1 MKNYFGA
8 IGAIASIVGLTM
20 AGPASA
26 QDLSAKPLRIVVGFA
41 PGGSHDIIARVLGA
55 RMGASLNQ
63 QPIVDNRTGANGIIA
78 ADYVAKAVPD
88 GYTLMLTG
96 MSTLVLNPLVYSK
109 VPYDTFKDF
118 APVTGVAAVQQIFAA
133 HPGLPVKSLKDLA
146 ALAKK
151 SPGKLTSASPGIG
164 GISHL
169 TLEIFKGIGKYD
181 IEHIA
186 YKGTA
191 PALTDLIGGYVPLLI
206 ADLPAPLPYVKSGK
220 LRALAVTGEART
232 LLLPDVPTAREQGFP
247 ALQVT
252 NWIGVVVPA
261 RTPAATVEKL
271 RAALVTAIEAA
282 DTRERYA
289 TIGVD
294 PFTAPSSA
302 VFGAFMR
309 DEFARWEKVVRQT
322 GIQLQQ

>member
-1 MKNYFGA
+1 MKKYSS
-8 IGAIASIVGLTM
+8 AIACVVGLAMT
-20 AGPASA
+20 APSLA
-26 QDLSAKPLRIVVGFA
+26 QDLGAKPLRLVVGFA

-55 RMGASLNQ
+55 RMGASLTQ

-78 ADYVAKAVPD
+78 ADFVAKSAPD

-96 MSTLVLNPLVYSK
+96 MSTLVLNPLVYTK
-109 VPYDTFKDF
+109 VPYDTLKDF
-118 APVTGVAAVQQIFAA
+118 APVTGVAAVQQIFVA
-133 HPGLPVKSLKDLA
+133 HPGLPVKSLKELA
-146 ALAKK
+146 DLAKK

-169 TLEIFKGIGKYD
+169 TLEIFKGIGKFD
-181 IEHIA
+181 IEHVA

-232 LLLPDVPTAREQGFP
+232 PLLPDVPTAREQGFP

-261 RTPAATVEKL
+261 RTPAATVERL
-271 RAALVTAIEAA
+271 RAALVAA
-282 DTRERYA
+282 VDASDTRERYA

-294 PFTAPSSA
+294 PFTAPSA
-302 VFGAFMR
+302 AAFGTFMR
-309 DEFARWEKVVRQT
+309 EEFARWEKVVRQT

>member
-1 MKNYFGA
+1 MKKIRGA
-8 IGAIASIVGLTM
+8 LGAMCFACVTVTEPSLAQELT
-20 AGPASA
+20 
-26 QDLSAKPLRIVVGFA
+26 AKPLRIVVGFA

-55 RMGASLNQ
+55 RMGASLGQ
-63 QPIVDNRTGANGIIA
+63 QPVVDNRTGANGIIA
-78 ADYVAKAVPD
+78 ADYVAKAAPD

-96 MSTLVLNPLVYSK
+96 MSTLVLNPLVYTK
-109 VPYDTFKDF
+109 VPYDTLKDF
-118 APVTGVAAVQQIFAA
+118 APVTGVAAVQQILVA
-133 HPGLPVKSLKDLA
+133 HPGLPVKSLKELA
-146 ALAKK
+146 DLAKK

-169 TLEIFKGIGKYD
+169 TLEIFKGIGQYD
-181 IEHIA
+181 IEHVA

-206 ADLPAPLPYVKSGK
+206 ADLPAPLAYVKSGK
-220 LRALAVTGEART
+220 IRALAVTGAART
-232 LLLPDVPTAREQGFP
+232 PLLPDVPTAREQGFP

-261 RTPAATVEKL
+261 RTPAATVERL
-271 RAALVTAIEAA
+271 RVALAGAVEAG

-289 TIGVD
+289 AIGVD
-294 PFTAPSSA
+294 PLTSPSA
-302 VFGAFMR
+302 AAFGTFMR

>member
-1 MKNYFGA
+1 MKKIIRVTACVAGLMMT
-8 IGAIASIVGLTM
+8 AST
-20 AGPASA
+20 SA
-26 QDLSAKPLRIVVGFA
+26 QDLAAKPLRIVVGFA

-55 RMGASLNQ
+55 RIGTTLGP

-78 ADYVAKAVPD
+78 AEYVAKAPPD

-96 MSTLVLNPLVYSK
+96 MSTLVLNPLVYAK
-109 VPYDTFKDF
+109 VPYDTQKDF
-118 APVTGVAAVQQIFAA
+118 APVTGVAAVQQIVVA
-133 HPGLPVKSLKDLA
+133 HPGLPVKSLKELA
-146 ALAKK
+146 DLAKK
-151 SPGKLTSASPGIG
+151 QPGKLTSASPGIG

-181 IEHIA
+181 IEHVA

-191 PALTDLIGGYVPLLI
+191 PALTDLVGGFVPLLI
-206 ADLPAPLPYVKSGK
+206 ADLPAPLPYLKSGK
-220 LRALAVTGEART
+220 VRALAVTGEART
-232 LLLPDVPTAREQGFP
+232 PLLPEVPTAREQGFP

-271 RAALVTAIEAA
+271 RSALISAVEAA
-282 DTRERYA
+282 ETRERYA
-289 TIGVD
+289 AIGVD
-294 PFTAPSSA
+294 PFTSASSA
-302 VFGAFMR
+302 QFGVFMR
-309 DEFARWEKVVRQT
+309 DEFTRWEKVVRQT

>member
-1 MKNYFGA
+1 MKNFSS
-8 IGAIASIVGLTM
+8 AIACVVGLAMT
-20 AGPASA
+20 APALA
-26 QDLSAKPLRIVVGFA
+26 QDLGAKPLRLVVGFA

-55 RMGASLNQ
+55 RMGASLTQ

-78 ADYVAKAVPD
+78 ADFVAKSAPD

-96 MSTLVLNPLVYSK
+96 MSTLVLNPLVYTK
-109 VPYDTFKDF
+109 VPYDTLKDF
-118 APVTGVAAVQQIFAA
+118 APVTGVAAVQQIFVA
-133 HPGLPVKSLKDLA
+133 HPGLPVKSLKELA
-146 ALAKK
+146 DLAKK

-169 TLEIFKGIGKYD
+169 TLEIFKGIGKLD
-181 IEHIA
+181 IEHVA

-232 LLLPDVPTAREQGFP
+232 PLLPDVPTAREQGFP

-261 RTPAATVEKL
+261 RTPAATVERL
-271 RAALVTAIEAA
+271 RAALVAA
-282 DTRERYA
+282 VDASDTRERYA

-294 PFTAPSSA
+294 PFTAPSA
-302 VFGAFMR
+302 AAFGTFMR
-309 DEFARWEKVVRQT
+309 EEFARWEKVVRQT